1 MAYSNSDLNTCQT
14 LLALSQIGGLGGQKV
29 LRLSLSLFCRGHSN
43 RLGLS
48 KRLSRPLNS
57 QEQQIY
63 DDLSK
68 QRLIPK
74 SAWHWADEQIQKH
87 HEINAQIV
95 SFYDQ
100 AYPQALRLIPN
111 PPPLLFILG
120 DYQELAQPLITVVGT
135 RHPSPNGIQRALA
148 SSRLILKKN
157 FNIVSGLALGIDTLA
172 HQVAIDKQAKTFALL
187 AHGLDRIYPKQ
198 NSELSQRILDS
209 GGALISE
216 SPIGLGVNAGRLVS
230 RNRLQSGLATA
241 TFIVET
247 TPQGGSMHTGRAAL
261 SQGRSLW
268 LPQSLKVQLSEFKQD
283 RPMTKQISWLASIE
297 HLNQVLN
304 QAHTDF
310 LDLQKQGADV
320 WQALQ
325 KTKQN
330 GDFTQ
335 LSLF

>member
-1 MAYSNSDLNTCQT
+1 MAYSNSDLNTCRT

-29 LRLSLSLFCRGHSN
+29 LRLSLSSFFLDDSN

-57 QEQQIY
+57 QEQDIY

-74 SAWHWADEQIQKH
+74 SAWHWADQQIQKH

-95 SFYDQ
+95 SFFDQ
-100 AYPQALRLIPN
+100 AYPQVLRLIPN
-111 PPPLLFILG
+111 PPPVLFILG
-120 DYQELAQPLITVVGT
+120 DCKELTQPLITVVGT

-148 SSRLILKKN
+148 CSRIIIEKN
-157 FNIVSGLALGIDTLA
+157 FNIVSGLALGVDTLA
-172 HQVAIDKQAKTFALL
+172 HRVALEKQSKTFALL
-187 AHGLDRIYPKQ
+187 AHGLDRIYPEE
-198 NSELSQRILDS
+198 NSELSQRILDL

-216 SPIGLGVNAGRLVS
+216 SPIGLSVNAARLVS

-261 SQGRSLW
+261 SQRRSLW

-283 RPMTKQISWLASIE
+283 RPMTKRISWLASTE

-310 LDLQKQGADV
+310 LDLQKRGVDL
-320 WQALQ
+320 WQAIQ
-325 KTKQN
+325 KAQQRRKY
-330 GDFTQ
+330 TQ